1 VLLSEEWYTGNLVM
15 VLAPGAFIALGF
27 LIALANHI
35 KPPQTEASNQ

>member
-27 LIALANHI
+27 LIALANYI
-35 KPPQTEASNQ
+35 KPPQTEANTR